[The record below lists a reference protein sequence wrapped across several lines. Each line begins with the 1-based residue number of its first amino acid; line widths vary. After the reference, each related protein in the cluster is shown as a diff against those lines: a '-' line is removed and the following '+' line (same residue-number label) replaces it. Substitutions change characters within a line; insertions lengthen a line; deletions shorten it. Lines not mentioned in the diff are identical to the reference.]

1 MLSGSEHR
9 ASAALRSTTTCIKA
23 LDRCASTALDRQLI
37 VNKKLFPFVN
47 GPKRNKKDP
56 LPVLLGLAVR
66 RATMIEPPSRIT
78 VLPTVDNAAIVQI
91 EEEGMAVFPARLLM
105 LALRFFPRNEL
116 SAVFDNEIARIEVGH
131 CKDTSTMNRRISD
144 SNATHSKRSVEAD
157 EGVGDIVCRGA
168 LQHNATDMI
177 RSVPHASQTLTHT
190 TQARSR
196 HAHDVRER
204 IVEVLG
210 EARGERVMIRSVH
223 ADGVE
228 RRSAVKWVNLVPLG
242 RQLF

>member
-56 LPVLLGLAVR
+56 LPVLLGLAIR
-66 RATMIEPPSRIT
+66 RATMVEPPSRIT
-78 VLPTVDNAAIVQI
+78 VLSTVDNAAIVQI
-91 EEEGMAVFPARLLM
+91 EEEGMTVFPARLLM

-116 SAVFDNEIARIEVGH
+116 SAVFDNEIARVDVGH
-131 CKDTSTMNRRISD
+131 CKDASTMNGRISD
-144 SNATHSKRSVEAD
+144 SNAAHSRRFVEVD
-157 EGVGDIVCRGA
+157 EGLHGIVCRGA
-168 LQHNATDMI
+168 LQHNATAKI
-177 RSVPHASQTLTHT
+177 RNVPMPLRH
-190 TQARSR
+190 SR
-196 HAHDVRER
+196 IPRKPVRGMLMMYEER